1 MVGILK
7 DIPIE
12 NIKIVPCRVNGLR
25 GIMKSSPVGSSSSF
39 GWIAAKGM
47 RD

>member
-1 MVGILK
+1 MLGVLK

-12 NIKIVPCRVNGLR
+12 TSKSFCRVNGLR

-39 GWIAAKGM
+39 GWITAKCMGE
-47 RD
+47 